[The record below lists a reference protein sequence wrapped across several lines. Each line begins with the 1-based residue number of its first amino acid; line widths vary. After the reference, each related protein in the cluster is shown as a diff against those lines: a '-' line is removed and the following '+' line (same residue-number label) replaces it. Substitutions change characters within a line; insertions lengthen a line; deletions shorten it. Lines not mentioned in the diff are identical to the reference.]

1 MKTIAID
8 GLNQP
13 IDGGAVRDRDG
24 WLRWAQRR
32 ATDAERRLGFT
43 PVVGLFHRPDLGD
56 YYRINWGAMPTAKF
70 RNPTQ
75 LVPIP

>member
-1 MKTIAID
+1 MTTIAID

-13 IDGGAVRDRDG
+13 IDSGAKRDRAG

-32 ATDAERRLGFT
+32 TTDEQRRLGFT

-56 YYRINWGAMPTAKF
+56 YYRINWGAMPRIHK
-70 RNPTQ
+70 
-75 LVPIP
+75 